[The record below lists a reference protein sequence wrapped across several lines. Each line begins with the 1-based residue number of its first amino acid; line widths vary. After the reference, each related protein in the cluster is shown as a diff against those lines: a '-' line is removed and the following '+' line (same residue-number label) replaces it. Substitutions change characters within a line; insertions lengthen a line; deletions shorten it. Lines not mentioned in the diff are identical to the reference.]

1 MHLGVVRKDKSN
13 PVTLVS
19 PQTCAAHLVQEKLG
33 RGNLTQNVEKR
44 LGLRLGQD
52 SIGMLFAT
60 EKS

>member
-19 PQTCAAHLVQEKLG
+19 PQACAAHLVQEKLG

-44 LGLRLGQD
+44 LRFGQD
-52 SIGMLFAT
+52 SIGMLFST